1 MENKEQIGKI
11 WLDLSKYPGED
22 FYCDGAVEDEI
33 LKIARD
39 YSPVEYPKLIEEKK
53 SWPVFYHL
61 SSQRENIVEFL
72 PITKEDKVLEVGS
85 GCGAITG
92 ALAKKAGNVTCV
104 DLSKKRSM
112 INAYRHGECD
122 NVTIHVGNFKD
133 IEPDL
138 PADYDYICL
147 IGVFEYGQSYI
158 GGDKPFV
165 EFLNILK
172 KHLKKDGRIVIAIEN
187 KYGLKYFAGCAE
199 DHLGSYFSGVENYA
213 AGGGVRTFSKN
224 GLEKIFKECGIEEY
238 HFYYPYPDYKFMT
251 MAYSDKRQPKVGEL
265 SNNLRNFDRERML
278 LFNEKNAFDGMSED
292 GLFSVFS
299 NSYVAILGRE
309 LPLQYVRYSN
319 DRAEEYQIKTV
330 ILEKDEHQK
339 EVRKYPLTEAARE
352 HVRNML
358 TAYEGLKKRYAG
370 SKLTINKCRL
380 LETTQEC
387 YAAFEFVEGRMLSE
401 LMDDCLERQDIEGF
415 HKLFDEYVERIGYG
429 EDANVTDFD
438 LVFSN
443 IIVNGDEWTLIDYE
457 WTFGKN
463 IETKELAFRA
473 LYCYLMEDERRNG
486 LQPDRALDKLGITQQ
501 DAENYRQQEREFQ
514 RFVTGKRMSISE
526 IYQLI
531 GRGVYT
537 PQNWIDGYRTN
548 REIRRIQIYEDT
560 GNGFREE
567 TSHLLYGNYEDEN
580 TMELEYVVSGNV
592 KVLRLDPAFD
602 SCVCRILEININ
614 GQSLMLTKK
623 GLLQTNGKILKSKT
637 ENETGVSVVF
647 ATRDPNI
654 SIDMNELLP
663 DKENL
668 LRVRMEVVRLPL
680 QIAKDMAGAVKKLI

>member
-1 MENKEQIGKI
+1 MENREQIGKI

-33 LKIARD
+33 LRIARD
-39 YSPVEYPKLIEEKK
+39 CSPVEYPKLIEEKK

-92 ALAKKAGNVTCV
+92 VLAKKAGSVTCV
-104 DLSKKRSM
+104 DLSKKRST

-122 NVTIHVGNFKD
+122 NVTIHVGNFTD

-187 KYGLKYFAGCAE
+187 KYGLKYFAGCME
-199 DHLGSYFSGVENYA
+199 DHLGTYFSGIENYA

-224 GLEKIFKECGIEEY
+224 GLENIFKECGIEEY

-251 MAYSDKRQPKVGEL
+251 MVYSDKRQPKVGEL
-265 SNNLRNFDRERML
+265 SNNMRNFDRERML
-278 LFNEKNAFDGMSED
+278 LFNEKNAFDGLSED
-292 GLFSVFS
+292 GLFPVFS
-299 NSYVAILGRE
+299 NSYVVVLGDE
-309 LPLQYVRYSN
+309 LPFEYVRYSN

-330 ILEKDEHQK
+330 ILEKNEQQK
-339 EVRKYPLTEAARE
+339 EVRKYPLTEAAKV

-370 SKLTINKCRL
+370 SKLTINKCRF
-380 LETTQEC
+380 LETSQEC
-387 YAAFEFVEGRMLSE
+387 YVAFEFVEGRMLSE
-401 LMDDCLERQDIEGF
+401 LMDDCLEKQDIEGF
-415 HKLFDEYVERIGYG
+415 HALFNEYVDRIGYG
-429 EDANVTDFD
+429 EDANVADFD

-457 WTFGKN
+457 WTFGKT
-463 IETKELAFRA
+463 IETKALAFRA
-473 LYCYLMEDERRNG
+473 LYCYLMEDERRNS
-486 LQPDRALDKLGITQQ
+486 LQPERVLDKLGITQQ

-514 RFVTGKRMSISE
+514 RFVNGKRMSVSE
-526 IYQLI
+526 LYQLI
-531 GRGVYT
+531 GKGVYA

-548 REIRRIQIYEDT
+548 REIRRVQIYEDT
-560 GNGFREE
+560 GSGFREE
-567 TSHLLYGNYEDEN
+567 TSHLLYGNYEDEH
-580 TMELEYVVSGNV
+580 TVELEYVVTGNV

-602 SCVCRILEININ
+602 CCVCRILELNIN
-614 GQSLMLTKK
+614 GQALMLTKR
-623 GLLQTNGKILKSKT
+623 GLLETNGKILKSKT

-654 SIDMNELLP
+654 SIDMKELLP

-668 LRVRMEVVRLPL
+668 LRVRMEVVRLPM
-680 QIAKDMAGAVKKLI
+680 QMAKDMAGAVKKLI